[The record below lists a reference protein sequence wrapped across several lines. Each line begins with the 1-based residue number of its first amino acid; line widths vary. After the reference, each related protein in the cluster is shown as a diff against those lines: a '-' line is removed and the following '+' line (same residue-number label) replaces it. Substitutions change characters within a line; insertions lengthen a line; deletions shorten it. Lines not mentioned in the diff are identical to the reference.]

1 MKTLT
6 TASDFLETLRKS
18 KLLKPELFE
27 ELEVK
32 VEQASSVDAMTIAKS
47 LVKAGHLTRLQAN
60 RLLEG
65 RTRGFFINDYRIDEV
80 LGSGGMGFVYIARN
94 MKTNEEVAL
103 KMLCEQSEVDAGLLT
118 RFRLEA
124 EAGQKLNHHAIIRTH
139 EIGKAIGLYGD
150 IHYMVM
156 DLVRGVGVDELV
168 SMAGP
173 IGWPVACHIVRHVA
187 AGLHHAHRQGLVHRD
202 IKPANILV
210 DENANAKVLDFGLSV
225 ASQSTQDDEF
235 SLAMIFGQ
243 DCLGTADYIAPEQAV
258 DSFAVDRRADIY
270 SLGATMYYML
280 CGHVMFPEK
289 KTRADKIEAQ
299 LNEFPPPIR
308 DLVPNLPQEVAA
320 IIDRM
325 LAKKREHRFETARGV
340 SAALAPFAKPKHI
353 SFSFQQILDRRASL
367 AQQRKKLLDERAKR
381 AAAAS
386 SLSVCTLDSK
396 TNRPVQ
402 AQIETTI
409 HKDTQVGQAGQ
420 PSDAANE

>member
-1 MKTLT
+1 MTTLT
-6 TASDFLETLRKS
+6 AAADFLDTLHKS
-18 KLLKPELFE
+18 KLLKPEVLAD
-27 ELEVK
+27 
-32 VEQASSVDAMTIAKS
+32 VEQQVGKAKTADAMTIAKS
-47 LVKAGHLTRLQAN
+47 LVKAGHLTRLQAH

-80 LGSGGMGFVYIARN
+80 LGSGGMGFVYIARD
-94 MKTNEEVAL
+94 MRTNEEVAI

-124 EAGQKLNHHAIIRTH
+124 EAGQKLNHHAIIRTR

-156 DLVRGVGVDELV
+156 DLVRGVGVDELI

-173 IGWPVACHIVRHVA
+173 IAWPVACHIVRHVA

-210 DENANAKVLDFGLSV
+210 DENANAQVLDFGLSV
-225 ASQSTQDDEF
+225 ASQATHDDEF

-258 DSFAVDRRADIY
+258 DSFSVDRRADIY

-280 CGHVMFPEK
+280 CGHVMFPHK
-289 KTRADKIEAQ
+289 KTRAEKIDAQ

-308 DLVPNLPQEVAA
+308 ELVPSLPEEVGA
-320 IIDRM
+320 IINRM
-325 LAKKREHRFETARGV
+325 LAKNREHRFETARGV
-340 SAALAPFAKPKHI
+340 SAALAPYSKPKHI
-353 SFSFQQILDRRASL
+353 SFNFQQILDRRNVL
-367 AQQRKKLLDERAKR
+367 AQQRKKMLDERARR

-396 TNRPVQ
+396 TQRPMQ

-409 HKDTQVGQAGQ
+409 HKDTQVGGGH
-420 PSDAANE
+420 

>member
-1 MKTLT
+1 MTTLT
-6 TASDFLETLRKS
+6 AASDFLDTLGRS
-18 KLLKPELFE
+18 KLLKPEVFD
-27 ELEVK
+27 EVEAQVLK
-32 VEQASSVDAMTIAKS
+32 AGTTDAMTLAKA
-47 LVKAGHLTRLQAN
+47 LVKGGHITRLQAT
-60 RLLEG
+60 RLLDG

-80 LGSGGMGFVYIARN
+80 LGSGGMGFVYIAHN
-94 MKTNEEVAL
+94 MRTNEDVAL
-103 KMLCEQSEVDAGLLT
+103 KMLCEQNEVDVGLLT

-156 DLVRGVGVDELV
+156 DLVRGVGVDELI
-168 SMAGP
+168 SMGGP
-173 IGWPVACHIVRHVA
+173 IVWPVACHVVRHVA

-225 ASQSTQDDEF
+225 ASQSVQDDEF
-235 SLAMIFGQ
+235 TLAMIFGQ

-258 DSFAVDRRADIY
+258 DSFSVDRRADIY

-280 CGHVMFPEK
+280 CGHVMFPDK
-289 KTRADKIEAQ
+289 KTRAEKIDAQ

-353 SFSFQQILDRRASL
+353 SFSFQQILDRRNVL
-367 AQQRKKLLDERAKR
+367 AQQRKKMLDERAKR
-381 AAAAS
+381 VAAAT

-396 TNRPVQ
+396 TNRPAQ
-402 AQIETTI
+402 AQIETSI
-409 HKDTQVGQAGQ
+409 HKDTELGNAH
-420 PSDAANE
+420 

>member
-1 MKTLT
+1 MTTVTSASEFLDTLH
-6 TASDFLETLRKS
+6 RS
-18 KLLKPELFE
+18 KLLAPEVF
-27 ELEVK
+27 
-32 VEQASSVDAMTIAKS
+32 QAIESKIDDSAPPEAMALAKS
-47 LVKAGHLTRLQAN
+47 LVKAGHLTRLQAT

-94 MKTNEEVAL
+94 MKTGEEVAL
-103 KMLCEQSEVDAGLLT
+103 KMLCEQSEVDAGLLA

-124 EAGQKLNHHAIIRTH
+124 EAGQKLHHHAIIRTH

-156 DLVRGVGVDELV
+156 DLVRGVGVDELI

-173 IGWPVACHIVRHVA
+173 ISWPVACHIVRHVS

-225 ASQSTQDDEF
+225 ASQSVQDDEF

-243 DCLGTADYIAPEQAV
+243 DCLGTADYIAPEQAT
-258 DSFAVDRRADIY
+258 DSFNVDRRADIY
-270 SLGATMYYML
+270 SLGATLYYML
-280 CGHVMFPEK
+280 CGHVMFPDR
-289 KTRADKIEAQ
+289 KTRAEKIDAQ
-299 LNEFPPPIR
+299 LGESPRPIR
-308 DLVPNLPQEVAA
+308 ELVPSVPEEVAA
-320 IIDRM
+320 IMNRM
-325 LAKKREHRFETARGV
+325 LAKNREHRFETARGV

-353 SFSFQQILDRRASL
+353 SFNFQQILDRRNVL
-367 AQQRKKLLDERAKR
+367 AQQRKKLLDERARR

-386 SLSVCTLDSK
+386 SLSVCSLDSK
-396 TNRPVQ
+396 TTRPTQ

-409 HKDTQVGQAGQ
+409 SKDTHV
-420 PSDAANE
+420 PDVRTHR